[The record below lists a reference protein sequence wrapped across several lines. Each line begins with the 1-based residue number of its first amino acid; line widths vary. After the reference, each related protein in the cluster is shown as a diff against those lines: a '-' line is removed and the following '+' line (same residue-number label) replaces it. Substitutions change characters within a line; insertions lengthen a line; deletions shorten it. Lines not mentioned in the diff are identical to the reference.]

1 MYLRKNSFM
10 GQALQTEDKLKKSV
24 KKTLNAFFSKHIFF
38 KTACKITFRLFNR
51 LTWNF
56 NTIFFYTFS
65 RELLGFFQKIEKFF
79 AIDIYLR

>member
-1 MYLRKNSFM
+1 MLSSRKELNVLMTSMYLRKNSFM

-51 LTWNF
+51 LT
-56 NTIFFYTFS
+56 
-65 RELLGFFQKIEKFF
+65 
-79 AIDIYLR
+79 